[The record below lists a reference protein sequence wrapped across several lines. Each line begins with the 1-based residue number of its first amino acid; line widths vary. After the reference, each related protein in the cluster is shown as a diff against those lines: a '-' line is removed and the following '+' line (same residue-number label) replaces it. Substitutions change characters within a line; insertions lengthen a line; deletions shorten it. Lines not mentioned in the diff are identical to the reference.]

1 MELGVSDTTDLVQLS
16 DVEDADLAAL
26 GMNKVEIGR
35 MRRMLAEAAAA
46 PPASMYVQGDDGLS
60 AGMMDGLP
68 LQQMGS
74 PTDSWTGQQ
83 PSGAGLAPVAA
94 HPINIQRVKHM
105 CSGGQMLTGCAVLMN
120 IVLSIVILNSQGNG
134 TSCDKAPE
142 HDRLCT
148 VRPWLYG
155 RCVGDCGRLPWSGLW
170 GTSPAAQPRLTNYVQ
185 QHISHP
191 SNLDPSYTQTHAHVD
206 LVDHAGGERRHHPI

>member
-120 IVLSIVILNSQGNG
+120 IVLSIVILNSQGSG

-142 HDRLCT
+142 HDR
-148 VRPWLYG
+148 YG
-155 RCVGDCGRLPWSGLW
+155 EPLPDSASYGH
-170 GTSPAAQPRLTNYVQ
+170 GYMGAALA
-185 QHISHP
+185 I
-191 SNLDPSYTQTHAHVD
+191 
-206 LVDHAGGERRHHPI
+206 AGGCLGAGYGVRRPPPNPG

>member
-94 HPINIQRVKHM
+94 HPINIQRVKLM

-142 HDRLCT
+142 QIDSA
-148 VRPWLYG
+148 PYG
-155 RCVGDCGRLPWSGLW
+155 HGYMG
-170 GTSPAAQPRLTNYVQ
+170 AALA
-185 QHISHP
+185 I
-191 SNLDPSYTQTHAHVD
+191 
-206 LVDHAGGERRHHPI
+206 AGGCLGAGYGVRRPPPNPG